1 MSKEIKEQP
10 LPKWF
15 TGELYTEG
23 GLETNPFTGDS
34 AVLSPAELSMYDFII
49 GCNYIMEI
57 MKVPEKTVGEFHK
70 GLTWFRRA
78 NPEAYMILL
87 D

>member
-15 TGELYTEG
+15 NGVLYTNG
-23 GLETNPFTGDS
+23 GEVTNPFSGASIGLT
-34 AVLSPAELSMYDFII
+34 PAELSMYDFIMGCVYI
-49 GCNYIMEI
+49 GKQDQTFVKALN
-57 MKVPEKTVGEFHK
+57 
-70 GLTWFRRA
+70 WFRRA
-78 NPEAYMILL
+78 NPDAYMVLL

>member
-1 MSKEIKEQP
+1 MKVNKEQP

-15 TGELYTEG
+15 KGILYPKG
-23 GLETNPFTGDS
+23 DVVANPFTG
-34 AVLSPAELSMYDFII
+34 AEIGLTAEELSMYDYLM
-49 GCNYIMEI
+49 GCVYLN
-57 MKVPEKTVGEFHK
+57 KQGNDFLK

-78 NPEAYMILL
+78 NPDAYMVLL

>member
-15 TGELYTEG
+15 NGVLYRG
-23 GLETNPFTGDS
+23 GDVVTNPFSNESIELT
-34 AVLSPAELSMYDFII
+34 AAELSMYD
-49 GCNYIMEI
+49 YIMGCVMLNKYDATFNKAME
-57 MKVPEKTVGEFHK
+57 
-70 GLTWFRRA
+70 WFRRA
-78 NPEAYMILL
+78 NSNAYMVLL